1 MDLVVSLLLG
11 LDRPITSPQVIS
23 FYHLVI
29 TIIVNNYKGSHSINS
44 KAALVRWRCQ
54 WVTFG
59 PRTVGMKKCS
69 PMLDCQLASCLRCLV
84 MCIWYLA

>member
-29 TIIVNNYKGSHSINS
+29 TIIVNNYKGSHSIPKLFEIVFILWSGGDVNG
-44 KAALVRWRCQ
+44 L
-54 WVTFG
+54 
-59 PRTVGMKKCS
+59 
-69 PMLDCQLASCLRCLV
+69 LLARGRLG
-84 MCIWYLA
+84 